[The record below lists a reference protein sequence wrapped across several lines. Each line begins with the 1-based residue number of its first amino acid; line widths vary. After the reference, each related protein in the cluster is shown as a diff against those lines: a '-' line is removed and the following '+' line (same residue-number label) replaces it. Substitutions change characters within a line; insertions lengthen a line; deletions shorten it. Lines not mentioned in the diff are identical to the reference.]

1 LNTVLLEAYMHWMHL
16 SFAAVVL
23 FVSLMSFFFDAEAR
37 IDLGKSVI
45 DNEVVEKVGYINV

>member
-1 LNTVLLEAYMHWMHL
+1 VLLEAYMHWMHL